1 MAVQTI
7 DIQVVTP
14 LTSELPYCYKEYK
27 VPLYINGINTTPTG
41 LTAVASDT
49 SMVNI
54 KNSDTNISKS
64 RLVFDLKENTSFSPR
79 QCTITVTA
87 TSAET
92 SKSITI
98 NIWQKGFEITPIW
111 KDTDYNLSTLND
123 SVEYEITSDGNI
135 IYSGKAYKLPSEQDI
150 IIINI
155 NKICSSSL
163 SSTFDNAFMGNT
175 KYHFVPSHKRFYLN
189 VTDELTNAYNFYNSY
204 SYDNLSVNNNDCVNL
219 SFPINNII
227 DTRQYFVNS
236 FFYPLVK
243 AGSGVYPYLRY
254 SLSADMGSN
263 YSNSIDVS
271 TNEQCV
277 ITDKYINNT
286 GTLTIKYNGFST
298 SGDTMTYQVK
308 DTCCKYCLYYVNAY
322 GGWDSFLINGNDKR
336 TDDVTRYNYIRAV
349 NNTTTNHSTVNYFN
363 TYKPTYRLYTH
374 YLTDDEAS
382 RMFHLLESNTVY
394 LHNLEENTVIPVT
407 INTKSVEYK
416 TFTNNGKQKFYYEI
430 EVVGDEKIR
439 R

>member
-1 MAVQTI
+1 MAEQSI
-7 DIQVVTP
+7 NIEVVTP
-14 LTSELPYCYKEYK
+14 LPTELPYCFKEYK
-27 VPLYINGINTTPTG
+27 VPLYITGTNTTPTA

-54 KNSDTNISKS
+54 KNSDTNLTKS
-64 RLVFDLKENTSFSPR
+64 RLVFDLKENTSLYSR

-87 TSAET
+87 TSADT
-92 SKSITI
+92 TKSITI
-98 NIWQKGFEITPIW
+98 DVRQKGFEFTPIW
-111 KDTDYNLSTLND
+111 KDTDYKISTFNEY
-123 SVEYEITSDGNI
+123 VEYEITNDSNVL
-135 IYSGKAYKLPSEQDI
+135 YSGKAYKLPSEQDI

-163 SSTFDNAFMGNT
+163 SSTIENAFMSNT
-175 KYHFVPSHKRFYLN
+175 KYQFVPSHKRFILN
-189 VTDELTNAYNFYNSY
+189 INDDLVNAYNFYNSY
-204 SYDNLSVNNNDCVNL
+204 SYDSLTINNEDCVNL

-243 AGSGVYPYLRY
+243 AGSGNYSYLRY
-254 SLSADMGSN
+254 SLDADRGAD
-263 YSNSIDVS
+263 YSSSVDVS
-271 TNEQCV
+271 TNQQCV
-277 ITDKYINNT
+277 ITDKNINNA
-286 GTLTIKYNGFST
+286 GTLTIYYNGLTST
-298 SGDTMTYQVK
+298 GDTMTYQVK
-308 DTCCKYCLYYVNAY
+308 DTCCKYCLYYINAY

-374 YLTDDEAS
+374 YLSDDEAS

-394 LHNLEENTVIPVT
+394 LHNLEENKVIPVT